1 MFNIVKSIRKRYRW
15 ALIAIALLISVSALL
30 MQYVFSVQKYDA
42 KIINIAGK
50 QRMLSQKIAWHSN
63 ALINETASNAQH
75 LKSLAYSL
83 GLFEQGHTFL
93 LTKNEQGE
101 AIYLNAALVDL
112 YYAGPSSLDTEVS
125 SFIKQAKKLLT
136 QQEQADPV
144 VFSVGEVEALL
155 KKLDTAVSLFE
166 QQAVTKVNW
175 VANIE
180 LLCWFLTLALLL
192 LELRFVFM
200 PMERQVLQTLLEY
213 QKQKEFAEQVSQ
225 NKEHFIA
232 RASHEFRTPL
242 QGLISSINELNVPR
256 SQQQIQRQA
265 QYCSVRLLAML
276 DELQDLQALSLN
288 RWSLK
293 PTSDNLLTTLN
304 KILAVYQYGC
314 TEKGLKLITELAPSL
329 DCAVIIDHARLQQ
342 IVSELLNN
350 ALKFTEQGEVTVIA
364 TLNNH
369 QLELSIKDSGCG
381 FSHPVDQLELDN
393 NQQSNHFQ
401 GLRTGLTR
409 VQYIVNTLNGDIRF
423 ENNHPQGAIVFLSL
437 PLEMDTSE
445 TMPTRLPDD
454 LKCLVVEDN
463 PLNMLVLTKLLS
475 SLNIQVESAENGK
488 VACEMAAENSYD
500 VIFMDLNMPVMD
512 GFEAT
517 KLLHEKDKTRPI
529 IVVTAN
535 TSDSDIARAKA
546 CGAISHIH
554 KPIDQQSIIAA
565 LNDAL
570 LTEVD

>member
-1 MFNIVKSIRKRYRW
+1 MFNIVKSIRTRYRW

-63 ALINETASNAQH
+63 ALINQTANIEQH
-75 LKSLAYSL
+75 LKSLAHSL

-93 LTKNEQGE
+93 LTKNKQGE

-112 YYAGPSSLDTEVS
+112 YYAAPGNLDVEVS

-136 QQEQADPV
+136 QQEQANPV
-144 VFSVGEVEALL
+144 MFSVGEIEALL

-192 LELRFVFM
+192 IELRFVFM

-213 QKQKEFAEQVSQ
+213 QQQKEFAEQVSQ

-242 QGLISSINELNVPR
+242 QGLISSINELSIPS
-256 SQQQIQRQA
+256 SQQQVKRQA

-293 PTSDNLLTTLN
+293 PTSNNLLTTLN

-314 TEKGLKLITELAPSL
+314 TEKGLKLITELSPNL
-329 DCAVIIDHARLQQ
+329 DCAVIVDHARLQQ

-409 VQYIVNTLNGDIRF
+409 VQYIVNALNGDIRF

-445 TMPTRLPDD
+445 TKPTRLPDD

>member
-63 ALINETASNAQH
+63 ALINQTANNEQH
-75 LKSLAYSL
+75 LKSLAHSL

-112 YYAGPSSLDTEVS
+112 YYAAPGNLDAEVS

-136 QQEQADPV
+136 QQEQANPV
-144 VFSVGEVEALL
+144 MFSVGEIEALL

-192 LELRFVFM
+192 IELRFVFM

-213 QKQKEFAEQVSQ
+213 QQQKEFAEQVSQ

-242 QGLISSINELNVPR
+242 QGLISSINELSIPS

-314 TEKGLKLITELAPSL
+314 TEKGLKLITELAPNL
-329 DCAVIIDHARLQQ
+329 DCAVIVDHARLQQ

-381 FSHPVDQLELDN
+381 FSHQIDQLELNN

-409 VQYIVNTLNGDIRF
+409 VQYIVNALNGDIRF

-445 TMPTRLPDD
+445 TKPTRLPDD

-500 VIFMDLNMPVMD
+500 VIFMDLNMPVLD

>member
-180 LLCWFLTLALLL
+180 LLCWFLTLALLF

-213 QKQKEFAEQVSQ
+213 QQQKEFAEQVSQ

-242 QGLISSINELNVPR
+242 QGLISSINELTIPS

-304 KILAVYQYGC
+304 KVLAVYEYGC
-314 TEKGLKLITELAPSL
+314 TEKGLELITELAPSL

-350 ALKFTEQGEVTVIA
+350 ALKFTEQGEIKVIA

-369 QLELSIKDSGCG
+369 QLKLSIKDSGCG

-409 VQYIVNTLNGDIRF
+409 VQYIVNALNGDIRF
-423 ENNHPQGAIVFLSL
+423 EHNHPQGTIVFLTL

-445 TMPTRLPDD
+445 TKPTRLPDD

>member
-63 ALINETASNAQH
+63 ALINQTANNEQH
-75 LKSLAYSL
+75 LKSLAHSL

-93 LTKNEQGE
+93 LTKNEQAE
-101 AIYLNAALVDL
+101 AVYLNAALVDL
-112 YYAGPSSLDTEVS
+112 YYATPGNLDAEVS
-125 SFIKQAKKLLT
+125 VFIKQAKELLI
-136 QQEQADPV
+136 QKEPANSAV
-144 VFSVGEVEALL
+144 LSVGEVEALL

-180 LLCWFLTLALLL
+180 LLCWFLTLALLFI
-192 LELRFVFM
+192 ELRFVFM

-213 QKQKEFAEQVSQ
+213 QQQKEFAEQVSQ

-242 QGLISSINELNVPR
+242 QGLISSINELNIPS

-265 QYCSVRLLAML
+265 QYCSTRLLAML

-304 KILAVYQYGC
+304 KVLAVYEYGC
-314 TEKGLKLITELAPSL
+314 TEKGLKLISELAPSL
-329 DCAVIIDHARLQQ
+329 DCAVIVDHARLQQ
-342 IVSELLNN
+342 IVNELLSN
-350 ALKFTEQGEVTVIA
+350 ALKFTEQGAVTVIA
-364 TLNNH
+364 TLNNN
-369 QLELSIKDSGCG
+369 QLSLNVEDTGIG
-381 FSHPVDQLELDN
+381 FSHPVDQFELDN
-393 NQQSNHFQ
+393 NEQSNHFQ
-401 GLRTGLTR
+401 GLRTGLIR
-409 VQYIVNTLNGDIRF
+409 MQYIVNALNGDIRF
-423 ENNHPQGAIVFLSL
+423 EHNHPQGTIVFLTL

-445 TMPTRLPDD
+445 GKPTRLFDD

-463 PLNMLVLTKLLS
+463 PLNMLVLKKLLS
-475 SLNIQVESAENGK
+475 SLNIHVESAENGK

-500 VIFMDLNMPVMD
+500 VIFMDLNMPIMD

-546 CGAISHIH
+546 FGAISHIH

-565 LNDAL
+565 LNDAF

>member
-1 MFNIVKSIRKRYRW
+1 MIV
-15 ALIAIALLISVSALL
+15 
-30 MQYVFSVQKYDA
+30 
-42 KIINIAGK
+42 
-50 QRMLSQKIAWHSN
+50 
-63 ALINETASNAQH
+63 
-75 LKSLAYSL
+75 
-83 GLFEQGHTFL
+83 
-93 LTKNEQGE
+93 
-101 AIYLNAALVDL
+101 
-112 YYAGPSSLDTEVS
+112 
-125 SFIKQAKKLLT
+125 
-136 QQEQADPV
+136 
-144 VFSVGEVEALL
+144 
-155 KKLDTAVSLFE
+155 
-166 QQAVTKVNW
+166 
-175 VANIE
+175 
-180 LLCWFLTLALLL
+180 
-192 LELRFVFM
+192 
-200 PMERQVLQTLLEY
+200 
-213 QKQKEFAEQVSQ
+213 
-225 NKEHFIA
+225 
-232 RASHEFRTPL
+232 
-242 QGLISSINELNVPR
+242 
-256 SQQQIQRQA
+256 
-265 QYCSVRLLAML
+265 
-276 DELQDLQALSLN
+276 
-288 RWSLK
+288 
-293 PTSDNLLTTLN
+293 
-304 KILAVYQYGC
+304 
-314 TEKGLKLITELAPSL
+314 
-329 DCAVIIDHARLQQ
+329 DHARLQQ

-381 FSHPVDQLELDN
+381 FSHPVGQLELDN
-393 NQQSNHFQ
+393 TQQSKHFQ

-409 VQYIVNTLNGDIRF
+409 VQYIVNALNGDIRF

-445 TMPTRLPDD
+445 TKPTRLPDD

-500 VIFMDLNMPVMD
+500 VIFMDLNMPVLD

-546 CGAISHIH
+546 FGAISHIH

-565 LNDAL
+565 LNDAF

>member
-63 ALINETASNAQH
+63 ALINQTANNEQH
-75 LKSLAYSL
+75 LKSLAHSL

-112 YYAGPSSLDTEVS
+112 YYAAPGNLDAEVS

-136 QQEQADPV
+136 QQEQANPV
-144 VFSVGEVEALL
+144 MFSVGEIEALL

-192 LELRFVFM
+192 IELRFVFM

-213 QKQKEFAEQVSQ
+213 QQQKEFAEQVSQ

-242 QGLISSINELNVPR
+242 QGLISSINELTIPS
-256 SQQQIQRQA
+256 SQQQIKRQA
-265 QYCSVRLLAML
+265 QYCSTRLLAML
-276 DELQDLQALSLN
+276 GELQDLQALSLN

-304 KILAVYQYGC
+304 KILAVYEYGC
-314 TEKGLKLITELAPSL
+314 TEKGLKLITELAPNL
-329 DCAVIIDHARLQQ
+329 DCAVIVDHARLQQ

-409 VQYIVNTLNGDIRF
+409 VQYIVNALNGDIRF

-445 TMPTRLPDD
+445 TKPTRLPDD

>member
-63 ALINETASNAQH
+63 ALINQTANKEQH
-75 LKSLAYSL
+75 LKSLAHSL

-112 YYAGPSSLDTEVS
+112 YYAAPGNLDAEVS

-136 QQEQADPV
+136 QQEQANPV
-144 VFSVGEVEALL
+144 MFSVGEIEALL

-192 LELRFVFM
+192 IELRFVFM

-213 QKQKEFAEQVSQ
+213 QQQKEFAEQVSQ

-242 QGLISSINELNVPR
+242 QGLISSINELSIPS

-329 DCAVIIDHARLQQ
+329 DCAVIVDHARLQQ

-381 FSHPVDQLELDN
+381 FSHPVGQLELDN

-409 VQYIVNTLNGDIRF
+409 VQYIVNALNGDIRF
-423 ENNHPQGAIVFLSL
+423 ENNHSQGAIVFLSL

-445 TMPTRLPDD
+445 TKPTRLPDD

-488 VACEMAAENSYD
+488 VACEMAGENTYD
-500 VIFMDLNMPVMD
+500 VIFMDLNMPVLD

-546 CGAISHIH
+546 CGAISYIH

-565 LNDAL
+565 LSDAL

>member
-63 ALINETASNAQH
+63 TLINQTANKEQH
-75 LKSLAYSL
+75 LKSLAHSL

-93 LTKNEQGE
+93 LTKNKQGE

-112 YYAGPSSLDTEVS
+112 YYAAPGNLDAEVS

-136 QQEQADPV
+136 QQEQANPV
-144 VFSVGEVEALL
+144 MFSVGEIEALL

-213 QKQKEFAEQVSQ
+213 QQQKEFAEQVSQ

-242 QGLISSINELNVPR
+242 QGLISSINELSIPS

-314 TEKGLKLITELAPSL
+314 TEKGLKLITELAPNL
-329 DCAVIIDHARLQQ
+329 DCAVIVDHARLQQ

-381 FSHPVDQLELDN
+381 FSHQIDQLELNN

-409 VQYIVNTLNGDIRF
+409 VQYIVNALNGDIRF

-445 TMPTRLPDD
+445 TKPTRLPDD

-500 VIFMDLNMPVMD
+500 VIFMDLNMPVLD

-535 TSDSDIARAKA
+535 TSDNDIARAKA

>member
-63 ALINETASNAQH
+63 ALINQTANNEQH
-75 LKSLAYSL
+75 LKSLAHSL
-83 GLFEQGHTFL
+83 RLFEQGHTFL

-112 YYAGPSSLDTEVS
+112 YYAAPSSLDTEVS

-136 QQEQADPV
+136 QQEQANPV

-155 KKLDTAVSLFE
+155 KKLDIAVSLFE

-180 LLCWFLTLALLL
+180 LLCWFLTLALLF

-200 PMERQVLQTLLEY
+200 PMERKVLQTLLEY
-213 QKQKEFAEQVSQ
+213 QQQKEFAEQVSQ

-242 QGLISSINELNVPR
+242 QGLISSINELTIPS
-256 SQQQIQRQA
+256 SQQQIKRQA

-350 ALKFTEQGEVTVIA
+350 ALKFTEQGEIKVIA

-369 QLELSIKDSGCG
+369 QLKLSIKDSGCG
-381 FSHPVDQLELDN
+381 FSRQIDQLELNN

-409 VQYIVNTLNGDIRF
+409 VQYIVNALNGDIRF
-423 ENNHPQGAIVFLSL
+423 DNNHPQGTIVFLTL
-437 PLEMDTSE
+437 PLEIDTSE
-445 TMPTRLPDD
+445 TKPTRLPDD

-517 KLLHEKDKTRPI
+517 KILHENDKTLPI

-535 TSDSDIARAKA
+535 TSDSDLARAKA
-546 CGAISHIH
+546 CGAIGHIH

-565 LNDAL
+565 LNDAFL
-570 LTEVD
+570 PEVD

>member
-63 ALINETASNAQH
+63 ALINQTANKEQH
-75 LKSLAYSL
+75 LKSLAHSL

-93 LTKNEQGE
+93 LTKNKQGE

-112 YYAGPSSLDTEVS
+112 YYAAPGNLDAEVS

-136 QQEQADPV
+136 QQEQANPV
-144 VFSVGEVEALL
+144 MFSVGEIEALL

-213 QKQKEFAEQVSQ
+213 QQQKEFAEQVSQ

-242 QGLISSINELNVPR
+242 QGLISSINELSIPS

-314 TEKGLKLITELAPSL
+314 TEKGLKLITELAPNL
-329 DCAVIIDHARLQQ
+329 DCAVIVDHARLQQ

-381 FSHPVDQLELDN
+381 FSHQIDQLELNN

-409 VQYIVNTLNGDIRF
+409 VQYIVNALNGDIRF

-445 TMPTRLPDD
+445 TKPTRLPDD

-500 VIFMDLNMPVMD
+500 VIFMDLNMPVLD

>member
-15 ALIAIALLISVSALL
+15 ALIAIALLITLSALL

-112 YYAGPSSLDTEVS
+112 YYAAPDNLDAEVS

-213 QKQKEFAEQVSQ
+213 QQQKEFAEQVSQ

-242 QGLISSINELNVPR
+242 QGLISSINELTIPS
-256 SQQQIQRQA
+256 SQQQIKRQA
-265 QYCSVRLLAML
+265 QYCSTRLLAML
-276 DELQDLQALSLN
+276 GELQDLQALSLN

-329 DCAVIIDHARLQQ
+329 DCAVIVDHARLQQ

-369 QLELSIKDSGCG
+369 RLELSIKDSGCG
-381 FSHPVDQLELDN
+381 FSHPVGQLELDN

-409 VQYIVNTLNGDIRF
+409 VQYIVNALNGDIRF

-445 TMPTRLPDD
+445 TKPTRLPDD

-517 KLLHEKDKTRPI
+517 KLLHEKDKKRPI

>member
-63 ALINETASNAQH
+63 ALINQTANKEQH
-75 LKSLAYSL
+75 LKSLAHSL

-112 YYAGPSSLDTEVS
+112 YYAAPGNLDAEVS

-136 QQEQADPV
+136 QQEQANPV
-144 VFSVGEVEALL
+144 MFSVGEIEALL

-192 LELRFVFM
+192 IELRFVFM

-213 QKQKEFAEQVSQ
+213 QQQKEFAEQVSQ

-242 QGLISSINELNVPR
+242 QGLISSINELSIPS

-329 DCAVIIDHARLQQ
+329 DCAVIVDHARLQQ

-381 FSHPVDQLELDN
+381 FSHPVGQLELDN

-409 VQYIVNTLNGDIRF
+409 VQYIVNALNGDIRF

>member
-1 MFNIVKSIRKRYRW
+1 MFNIVKSIRTRYRW

-63 ALINETASNAQH
+63 ALINQTANKEQH
-75 LKSLAYSL
+75 LKSLVHSL

-93 LTKNEQGE
+93 LTKNKQGE

-112 YYAGPSSLDTEVS
+112 YYAAPGNLDAEVS

-136 QQEQADPV
+136 QQEQANPV
-144 VFSVGEVEALL
+144 MFSVGEIEALL

-213 QKQKEFAEQVSQ
+213 QQQKEFAEQVSQ

-242 QGLISSINELNVPR
+242 QGLISSINELSIPS

-314 TEKGLKLITELAPSL
+314 TEKGLKLITELAPNL
-329 DCAVIIDHARLQQ
+329 DCVVIVDHARLQQ

-381 FSHPVDQLELDN
+381 FSHPVGQLELDN

-409 VQYIVNTLNGDIRF
+409 VQYIVNALNGDIRF
-423 ENNHPQGAIVFLSL
+423 ENNHPDRKS
-437 PLEMDTSE
+437 
-445 TMPTRLPDD
+445 TRL
-454 LKCLVVEDN
+454 N
-463 PLNMLVLTKLLS
+463 S
-475 SLNIQVESAENGK
+475 SHV
-488 VACEMAAENSYD
+488 
-500 VIFMDLNMPVMD
+500 F
-512 GFEAT
+512 
-517 KLLHEKDKTRPI
+517 
-529 IVVTAN
+529 
-535 TSDSDIARAKA
+535 
-546 CGAISHIH
+546 
-554 KPIDQQSIIAA
+554 
-565 LNDAL
+565 
-570 LTEVD
+570 

>member
-112 YYAGPSSLDTEVS
+112 YYAAPGNLEAEVS

-180 LLCWFLTLALLL
+180 LLCWFLTLALLF

-213 QKQKEFAEQVSQ
+213 QQQKEFAEQVSQ

-242 QGLISSINELNVPR
+242 QGLISSINELNVPS

-293 PTSDNLLTTLN
+293 PTSDSLLTTLN
-304 KILAVYQYGC
+304 KILAVYEYGC
-314 TEKGLKLITELAPSL
+314 TKKGLKLITELAPSL

-381 FSHPVDQLELDN
+381 FSHPVGQLELDN

-409 VQYIVNTLNGDIRF
+409 VQYIVNALNGDIRF

>member
-1 MFNIVKSIRKRYRW
+1 MFNIVKSIRTRYRW

-63 ALINETASNAQH
+63 ALINQTANKEQH
-75 LKSLAYSL
+75 LKSLAHSL

-93 LTKNEQGE
+93 LTKNKQGE

-112 YYAGPSSLDTEVS
+112 YYAAPGNLDAEVS

-136 QQEQADPV
+136 QQEQVNPV
-144 VFSVGEVEALL
+144 MFSVGEIEALL

-213 QKQKEFAEQVSQ
+213 QQQKEFAEQVSQ

-242 QGLISSINELNVPR
+242 QGLISSINELTIPS

-329 DCAVIIDHARLQQ
+329 DCAVIVDHARLQQ

-409 VQYIVNTLNGDIRF
+409 VQYIVNALNGDIRF